1 MESKFK
7 RSLIAALVTGSIVAP
22 ATSHATNGMFMIGYG
37 AKSISMGGTAIAN
50 PQDSLAGAVN
60 PATIGVVGNRF
71 DIGAELFQPTA
82 KASLGDPP
90 LEQDSTAGFY
100 DDTNLF
106 LIPHIGFSKILSP
119 DLTFG
124 FTFVGAGGGG
134 SRYEK
139 NLYNYANN
147 PADPNVAQPLGI
159 SLNIAQMNPTLA
171 FKFRD
176 NHYVGGTLVLSF
188 QQFRAIG
195 LQYFANFTQTG
206 INTTTLTDNGNDYA
220 FGAGLR
226 LGYLGK
232 FMDDRLMLGAMA
244 TSKIYMTKFDKYS
257 DLFAEQ
263 GDLDTPANFGV
274 GLGFKLTPKLTTA
287 LDITYTMYEDVKAI
301 GNLPP
306 TTGNNPTHSI
316 YPVSQAVNA
325 LGLDDGLGFG
335 WHNQTVFKLGFAYD
349 LSDTVVLRTGW
360 NYGKSPI
367 PSDNGA
373 LLFNIVAPAT
383 TQNHF
388 TLGATYRSDPKTE
401 WNFVYMYAFGYYQ
414 SGPAYIGNIAEI
426 GMRQNSLGLTYD
438 LKF

>member
-7 RSLIAALVTGSIVAP
+7 RSLISALVTGCMVIP

-37 AKSISMGGTAIAN
+37 AKSVAMGGAAIGN
-50 PQDSLAGAVN
+50 PQDALAGAVN
-60 PATIGVVGNRF
+60 PAAVGVVGNRF
-71 DIGAELFQPTA
+71 ELGTELFRPTA
-82 KASLGDPP
+82 KSSLGDM
-90 LEQDSTAGFY
+90 EQDSVATHHDSLNF
-100 DDTNLF
+100 F
-106 LIPHIGFSKILSP
+106 IIPHIGYSLVLSP

-124 FTFVGAGGGG
+124 FSFVGAGGGG
-134 SRYEK
+134 SRYQK
-139 NLYNYANN
+139 NLYNNVVN
-147 PADPNVAQPLGI
+147 PGSADVNKPLGI
-159 SLNIAQMNPTLA
+159 SLDIAQMNPTLA
-171 FKFRD
+171 LRFHDK
-176 NHYVGGTLVLSF
+176 HYVGGTLVLSF
-188 QQFRAIG
+188 QKFRAIG
-195 LQYFANFTQTG
+195 LGYFANFTQTG
-206 INTTTLTDNGNDYA
+206 TTTTTLTDNGNDYA
-220 FGAGLR
+220 YGAGLR

-263 GDLDTPANFGV
+263 GDLDTPAILGI

-287 LDITYTMYEDVKAI
+287 LDITYTMYEDVAAI
-301 GNLPP
+301 GNAPP
-306 TTGNNPTHSI
+306 ATGANGTI
-316 YPVSQAVNA
+316 FPVGEQNR
-325 LGLDDGLGFG
+325 LGKDDGLGFG
-335 WHNQTVFKLGFAYD
+335 WQNQTVFKLGLAYD
-349 LSDTVVLRTGW
+349 LSEAVVLRTGW

-401 WNFVYMYAFGYYQ
+401 WSFMYMYAFGYYQ
-414 SGPAYIGNIAEI
+414 TGPAYIGGSATI

>member
-1 MESKFK
+1 MEMESKFK
-7 RSLIAALVTGSIVAP
+7 RSLIAALVTGSIAAP

-37 AKSISMGGTAIAN
+37 AKSVAMGGAAIAN

-60 PATIGVVGNRF
+60 PAAVGVVGNQF
-71 DIGAELFQPTA
+71 ELGTELFRPTA
-82 KASLGDPP
+82 KATLGD
-90 LEQDSTAGFY
+90 LEQDSVATHNDSLNF
-100 DDTNLF
+100 F
-106 LIPHIGFSKILSP
+106 IIPHIGYSKILGP

-124 FTFVGAGGGG
+124 FSFVGAGGGG

-139 NLYNYANN
+139 NLYNNVTN
-147 PADPNVAQPLGI
+147 PGSPDVNKPVGI
-159 SLNIAQMNPTLA
+159 SLDIAQMNPTVA
-171 FKFRD
+171 FRFHDK
-176 NHYVGGTLVLSF
+176 HYIGGTLVLSF
-188 QQFRAIG
+188 QKFRAIG
-195 LQYFANFTQTG
+195 LDYFANFTQTG
-206 INTTTLTDNGNDYA
+206 LSTTTLTDNGNDYA
-220 FGAGLR
+220 YGAGLR

-232 FMDDRLMLGAMA
+232 FMDDRLMLGAVA

-263 GDLDTPANFGV
+263 GDLDTPANLGV

-287 LDITYTMYEDVKAI
+287 FDITYTMYEDVAAI
-301 GNLPP
+301 GNAPP
-306 TTGNNPTHSI
+306 HTGANGHPI
-316 YPVSQAVNA
+316 YPVSQEENA
-325 LGLDDGLGFG
+325 LGKDGGMGFG

-383 TQNHF
+383 TQHHF
-388 TLGATYRSDPKTE
+388 TMGATYRSDPKTE
-401 WNFVYMYAFGYYQ
+401 WNFMYMYAFGYYQ
-414 SGPAYIGNIAEI
+414 TGPTYLGDSATI
-426 GMRQNSLGLTYD
+426 GMRQNSLGLTYG